1 MIIEEN
7 HSEQGKI
14 YEVDVEAALLEQVAL
29 LEQKKNVVQ
38 FGSGP
43 ISTML
48 LERERQALE
57 AIPQAQRTAVLKD
70 MRSKNKSANRRAK
83 KKIADASRR
92 RNRK

>member
-7 HSEQGKI
+7 HPEQGKI
-14 YEVDVEAALLEQVAL
+14 YEVDVEAALLEQMAK
-29 LEQKKNVVQ
+29 KKNVVQ
-38 FGSGP
+38 FGGGP

-57 AIPQAQRTAVLKD
+57 NIPQAQRTTVLKD
-70 MRSKNKSANRRAK
+70 MRSKNKSAQRRAK

-92 RNRK
+92 RNKK